1 MNDRIIP
8 TRPTTAIPLAPRIR
22 RFTPTS
28 IIGLAFFGVVA
39 VLLAFMP
46 YLVPL
51 GQTAQL
57 TTLFIYIV
65 IASAW
70 NLLAGY
76 GGMVSIGQQAY
87 IGLGAYSIV
96 TLVGLAGLDPIQ
108 SIPLAAIVC
117 ALIALPISYLV
128 FRLVGG
134 YFAIGT
140 WVISEI
146 LRLVTMRIPAVGA
159 GNGMSIQSAVTNALP
174 DRDLRIAIT
183 YWAGLVLVVIIT
195 AAIVMLVRSK
205 LGLALTAVRDEPIAA
220 GTSGVNVVTA
230 RRIVFVVAAGMT
242 GAAGAVLAVQTLNV
256 IPTSVYS
263 VNYAVFMI
271 FMVVIGGLGSI
282 EGPIIGA
289 VIFWALEQS
298 LKDYGSLY
306 LIGLGLLAIVMVL
319 FAPGG
324 IWGLI
329 SGKRRI
335 NLFPIGYR
343 LDRKGE
349 SALRAG
355 KVD

>member
-1 MNDRIIP
+1 MP

-28 IIGLAFFGVVA
+28 IAGLAAFGAAAVV
-39 VLLAFMP
+39 LAILP
-46 YLVPL
+46 YIVPL

-76 GGMVSIGQQAY
+76 GGMVSIGQQLY

-96 TLVGLAGLDPIQ
+96 TLVGLAGLDPIL

-117 ALIALPISYLV
+117 AIVALPISYLV

-134 YFAIGT
+134 YFAVGT
-140 WVISEI
+140 WVLAEI
-146 LRLVTMRIPAVGA
+146 FRLTTMRIPAVGA
-159 GNGMSIQSAVTNALP
+159 GNGMSIQRAVTDALP

-183 YWAGLVLVVIIT
+183 YWAGLVL
-195 AAIVMLVRSK
+195 AAIVIAAIVLLVRSK
-205 LGLALTAVRDEPIAA
+205 LGLALTAVRDEPVAA
-220 GTSGVNVVTA
+220 ATSGVNVVSA
-230 RRIVFVVAAGMT
+230 RRIVFVVAGGLT
-242 GAAGAVLAVQTLNV
+242 GAAGAVLAIQTLNV

-263 VNYAVFMI
+263 VNYAAFMV
-271 FMVVIGGLGSI
+271 FMVVIGGIGSI

-289 VIFWALEQS
+289 VIFWVLEQF
-298 LKDYGSLY
+298 LKDYGSAY
-306 LIGLGLLAIVMVL
+306 LIGLGVLAIVMVL

-324 IWGLI
+324 IWGLAT
-329 SGKRRI
+329 GKRRV

-343 LDRKGE
+343 LDLDHAPEPARK
-349 SALRAG
+349 R
-355 KVD
+355 

>member
-1 MNDRIIP
+1 MP

-22 RFTPTS
+22 RFSLSS
-28 IIGLAFFGVVA
+28 IIGLAAFGVA
-39 VLLAFMP
+39 AIVLAILP

-87 IGLGAYSIV
+87 IGLGAYGIV
-96 TLVGLAGLDPIQ
+96 TLVGLAGLDPIL
-108 SIPLAAIVC
+108 SIPLAGIACAI
-117 ALIALPISYLV
+117 IALPISYLV

-134 YFAIGT
+134 YFAVGT
-140 WVISEI
+140 WVIAEI
-146 LRLVTMRIPAVGA
+146 FRLTTMRIPALGA
-159 GNGMSIQSAVTNALP
+159 GNGMSIQSAVTDALP

-183 YWAGLVLVVIIT
+183 YWAGLVLTVVVV
-195 AAIVMLVRSK
+195 AAIVFLVRSK

-220 GTSGVNVVTA
+220 ATSGVNVVTA
-230 RRIVFVVAAGMT
+230 RRVVFVVAAGLT
-242 GAAGAVLAVQTLNV
+242 GAAGAVLAIQTLNV
-256 IPTSVYS
+256 LPTSVYS
-263 VNYAVFMI
+263 VNYAAFMI
-271 FMVVIGGLGSI
+271 FMVVIGGIGSI

-289 VIFWALEQS
+289 VVFWALEQY
-298 LKDYGSLY
+298 LKDFGSVY

-324 IWGLI
+324 IWGLVT
-329 SGKRRI
+329 GRRRV

-343 LDRKGE
+343 LDLDRRPRG
-349 SALRAG
+349 RATR
-355 KVD
+355 

>member
-1 MNDRIIP
+1 MTNHHIP
-8 TRPTTAIPLAPRIR
+8 TRPTTAIPLAPPIR
-22 RFTPTS
+22 RFTRTS
-28 IIGLAFFGVVA
+28 IIGLAFFVA
-39 VLLAFMP
+39 AAIVLAVMP

-96 TLVGLAGLDPIQ
+96 TLVGLMGLNPIL
-108 SIPLAAIVC
+108 SIPLAALVC
-117 ALIALPISYLV
+117 AIIALPISYLV

-140 WVISEI
+140 WVIAEI
-146 LRLVTMRIPAVGA
+146 LRLTTMRIPAVGA
-159 GNGMSIQSAVTNALP
+159 GNGMSIQRAVTESLP

-183 YWAGLVLVVIIT
+183 YWAGLVLAVIVI

-205 LGLALTAVRDEPIAA
+205 LGLALTAVRDEPVAA
-220 GTSGVNVVTA
+220 ATSGVNVVTA
-230 RRIVFVVAAGMT
+230 RRIVFVVAGGLT

-256 IPTSVYS
+256 LPTSVYS
-263 VNYAVFMI
+263 VNYAAFMV
-271 FMVVIGGLGSI
+271 FMVVIGGVGSI

-289 VIFWALEQS
+289 VIFWTLEQT
-298 LKDYGSLY
+298 LKDYGSAY

-324 IWGLI
+324 IWGLVT
-329 SGKRRI
+329 GKRRV

-343 LDRKGE
+343 LDLTRGPGRG
-349 SALRAG
+349 SR
-355 KVD
+355 